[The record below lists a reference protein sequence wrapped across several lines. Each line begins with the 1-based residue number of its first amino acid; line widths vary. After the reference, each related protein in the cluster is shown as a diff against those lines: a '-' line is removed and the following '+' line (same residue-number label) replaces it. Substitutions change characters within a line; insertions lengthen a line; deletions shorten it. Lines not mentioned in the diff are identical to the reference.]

1 MSQSTSPLEA
11 HKAKIESWVESKGY
25 TINQVVAELAKLGVT
40 TSDRSIRRAMHRW
53 GISGNSGALQPYIKI
68 KGDKA
73 ELVSNVYSDTF
84 AIEQL
89 IRDHGLDPDE
99 WQIEK
104 PDFHIKENAKGET
117 TKQVKVT
124 LKRIEP
130 YDIIVP
136 ARVPSDYKKPE
147 VKKSK
152 FRKKDK
158 DKNKPELVV
167 FVGDQQA
174 PYQDQDLHEKFC
186 QWLADYQ
193 PDRGVLIG
201 DTIDLPTISRHP
213 DTPELDESVQQCID
227 VGYQLI
233 RDYVESSESTSW
245 TKLEGNHDYRL
256 RRAVIDNLRDFYGIR
271 RAKGKNELP
280 ESPLLDVQNL
290 MRLDELGVEFVRP
303 NGSWEQA
310 QIEVSPHLAARHGW
324 IAKRGSGAS
333 ALASLEHLGYSI
345 IVGHT
350 HRQGLVYK
358 TKHDINGKPS
368 TITGVETGCMCRIE
382 DGLGY
387 AVAPDWLNGFATAW
401 VWPEGKF
408 KIDLAT
414 YVDGVLYYGD
424 KRYE

>member
-1 MSQSTSPLEA
+1 MSQPTSPLEN
-11 HKAKIESWVESKGY
+11 HRSKIESWIESEGNS
-25 TINQVVAELAKLGVT
+25 INQVVAKLSKLGVK
-40 TSDRSIRRAMHRW
+40 TSDRSIRRAIHRW
-53 GISGNSGALQPYIKI
+53 GTSSNAGVEQPYIKI
-68 KGDKA
+68 QGDTAKI
-73 ELVSNVYSDTF
+73 VSNVYSDTY

-89 IRDHGLDPDE
+89 ICDHGLDPDE

-104 PDFHIKENAKGET
+104 PQFFSKETDKGVI
-117 TKQVKVT
+117 KQVSVS

-136 ARVPSDYKKPE
+136 ARIPSDYTKPK

-152 FRKKDK
+152 LKRDKKD
-158 DKNKPELVV
+158 KPELVV

-174 PYQDQDLHEKFC
+174 PFQDDHLHGLFC
-186 QWLADYQ
+186 QWLADHE

-201 DTIDLPTISRHP
+201 DTIDLPSISRHP
-213 DTPELDESVQQCID
+213 ATPELDAGVQKCID

-245 TKLEGNHDYRL
+245 TKLEGNHDFRL
-256 RRAVIDNLRDFYGIR
+256 RRAVIDNIRDFYGLR
-271 RAKGKNELP
+271 RAKGRNEVP
-280 ESPLLDVQNL
+280 ESPLLDVAHL
-290 MRLDELGVEFVRP
+290 LRLDELGIEFIRP

-310 QIEVSPHLAARHGW
+310 QVEVSPHLAARHGW
-324 IAKRGSGAS
+324 LAKKGSGTS

-345 IVGHT
+345 VVGHT
-350 HRQGLVYK
+350 HRQSLVYK
-358 TKHDINGKPS
+358 TKHDINGKPA

-382 DGLGY
+382 GGLGY
-387 AVAPDWLNGFATAW
+387 AVAPDWMNGFATAW
-401 VWPEGKF
+401 VWPDGTF

-414 YVDGVLYYGD
+414 YVNGVLYYGD